1 METIAIPIFGSR
13 ISPRLDYTESMQL
26 ITIESGSIKR
36 RETIKLLAHSS
47 LEKIN
52 MLIRLHPDV
61 IICDGVS
68 KISYE
73 KLISKNIKIF
83 PWIHDEVDTIIQ
95 RYLSGKLK
103 QIKIQDQPEK
113 KTSDD

>member
-26 ITIESGSIKR
+26 ITIEEGSVNN
-36 RETIKLLAHSS
+36 RETIKLITHNR

-52 MLIRLHPDV
+52 MLIRIHPNV

-68 KISYE
+68 DLSYE
-73 KLISKNIKIF
+73 KLITNNIKVF
-83 PWIHDEVDTIIQ
+83 PWIHGEVDAVIGK
-95 RYLSGKLK
+95 YLNGKLK
-103 QIKIQDQPEK
+103 QSDIQDKPNI
-113 KTSDD
+113 

>member
-1 METIAIPIFGSR
+1 METIVIPVFGNR

-26 ITIESGSIKR
+26 ISIENGFIKN
-36 RETIKLLAHSS
+36 RETIKLITHSS

-68 KISYE
+68 RISYE
-73 KLISKNIKIF
+73 KLISNNIKIF
-83 PWIHDEVDTIIQ
+83 PWIHGEVDTIIQ
-95 RYLSGKLK
+95 KFLSGKLTLT
-103 QIKIQDQPEK
+103 KIQDQRQIKPTDE
-113 KTSDD
+113 